1 MESINPSNTINVLSE
16 ARKSRTNTN
25 FNKLVPKLIEQ
36 SNKLTKELKYR
47 IKLNTF
53 FSEFES
59 KASNELNF
67 FIKQSRTR
75 YKGTKSGCNLD
86 SLIASSRKRCLKE
99 ANKIINDNFYTNKDI
114 VTEKEKMKRKTTKNM
129 YKNFR
134 ETLFQLKS
142 LAQNNTNSY
151 SNLINKNNINYKN
164 KRKKILK
171 HKINLSIMSTDKLSK
186 GKNDIKYFLNKEK
199 SLFHKT
205 MDNYKNELISLNNL
219 SENEKYSYA
228 QKKMFINLPKLN
240 LLTYKK
246 YVPPPIDPNEE
257 ENLNRVNFKKL
268 LPFSRL
274 GKNLGYTQKII
285 GKKNKNIAFITEPKY
300 GFSTNY
306 GDYMKNVRNTNE
318 IVYNSANREFN
329 IESRINRKRKIIED
343 ILGVDNIPKL
353 DSYEVIVKNI
363 FDKRKKERYLNNKN
377 KLFNLKKEEEIILS
391 NKKHKKVEK
400 GFIALNDIEKKLEE
414 HMKKKLNKK
423 FLK

>member
-1 MESINPSNTINVLSE
+1 MKSINASNKINALNDF
-16 ARKSRTNTN
+16 RKSKTNTN
-25 FNKLVPKLIEQ
+25 FNKLLPKLIEQ
-36 SNKLTKELKYR
+36 SNKLTKELKTR
-47 IKLNTF
+47 IKLNSF

-75 YKGTKSGCNLD
+75 YIGTKSGCDLD

-114 VTEKEKMKRKTTKNM
+114 VKEKEKMKRKTTNNM

-134 ETLFQLKS
+134 ETLFKLKS
-142 LAQNNTNSY
+142 LSQNNTISY
-151 SNLINKNNINYKN
+151 SNLINKNNNIAKN
-164 KRKKILK
+164 KRNKILR
-171 HKINLSIMSTDKLSK
+171 HKINLSIMSTEKLSQ

-199 SLFHKT
+199 SLLHKT
-205 MDNYKNELISLNNL
+205 MDNYKNELNSLNTL

-228 QKKMFINLPKLN
+228 QKKMLLHLPKLN

-246 YVPPPIDPNEE
+246 YIPPPIDPDEE
-257 ENLNRVNFKKL
+257 EHLNRVDFKKI

-274 GKNLGYTQKII
+274 GKNLGYAQTISVN
-285 GKKNKNIAFITEPKY
+285 KKIAFITEPKF

-318 IVYNSANREFN
+318 IVFNSANREFN

-343 ILGVDNIPKL
+343 ILGVDSIPKL
-353 DSYEVIVKNI
+353 DSYEEIVKNI
-363 FDKRKKERYLNNKN
+363 FNKRKKARYLNNKN
-377 KLFNLKKEEEIILS
+377 KLFNLKKEEEGILLNKD
-391 NKKHKKVEK
+391 NKKIEK

-414 HMKKKLNKK
+414 HMQKELNKQASI
-423 FLK
+423 